1 VTLIPE
7 DLKLAIKFLN
17 ELNASLVVVREGEVK
32 FVGFGKGVKELVDV
46 MTILSNSSVADKVV
60 GKAAAVILV
69 RNGARAVYGKVMTKT
84 AYTLLTQHNV
94 FAKYGEL
101 VDKIENCPFEERV
114 KNISDIKEAWKEI
127 MDLYKEIV
135 LRRS

>member
-1 VTLIPE
+1 MPE
-7 DLKLAIKFLN
+7 DLEIAIKFLN

-69 RNGARAVYGKVMTKT
+69 RNGARAVYGRVMTKA
-84 AYTLLTQHNV
+84 AYNLLTQHDIFV
-94 FAKYGEL
+94 KYGKL
-101 VDKIENCPFEERV
+101 IDKIENCPFEERV
-114 KNISDIKEAWKEI
+114 KDINDVKKAWREI
-127 MDLYKEIV
+127 MNLYKEIV
-135 LRRS
+135 LRKS

>member
-1 VTLIPE
+1 MTLIPE

>member
-1 VTLIPE
+1 MPE
-7 DLKLAIKFLN
+7 DLEIAIKFLN

-69 RNGARAVYGKVMTKT
+69 RNGARAVYGKVMTKA
-84 AYTLLTQHNV
+84 AYNLLTKHDIFV
-94 FAKYGEL
+94 KYSKL
-101 VDKIENCPFEERV
+101 IDKIENCPFEERV
-114 KNISDIKEAWKEI
+114 KDINDVKKAWREI
-127 MDLYKEIV
+127 MNLYKETV
-135 LRRS
+135 LRKP

>member
-1 VTLIPE
+1 MPE
-7 DLKLAIKFLN
+7 DLEIAIKFLN

-69 RNGARAVYGKVMTKT
+69 RNGARAVYGRVMTKA
-84 AYTLLTQHNV
+84 AYNLLTQHDIFV
-94 FAKYGEL
+94 KYGKL
-101 VDKIENCPFEERV
+101 IDKIENCPFEERV
-114 KNISDIKEAWKEI
+114 KDINDVKKAWREI
-127 MDLYKEIV
+127 MNLYKEIV
-135 LRRS
+135 LSKS